1 MASISILALSIFP
14 YDPAI
19 DTPLGHRDLI
29 LIYCLTAVFHLAY
42 VTYIGLKWR
51 ALDKEDSGA
60 SESSFE
66 RGQGEV

>member
-1 MASISILALSIFP
+1 MASLSILALSIFP

-42 VTYIGLKWR
+42 VTYVGWKWR
-51 ALDKEDSGA
+51 ALSKEDAVALEDSSGRDR
-60 SESSFE
+60 S
-66 RGQGEV
+66 V